1 MKRSSHQS
9 RSKILS
15 AGACLFLIMA
25 LSVQVHAGNPAAD
38 PRNTLRASVVVIT
51 DKAEKYNFIYVS
63 ERPFR
68 VSTSAVIL
76 DYNDEKIPLGS
87 LRTPCKAK
95 ISYRLFGDNRYPMV
109 EKIQVQ

>member
-1 MKRSSHQS
+1 MNKSIHPS
-9 RSKILS
+9 RSKNVYV
-15 AGACLFLIMA
+15 GACLLLLLAF
-25 LSVQVHAGNPAAD
+25 SVQVHAGNPVAD

-95 ISYRLFGDNRYPMV
+95 ISYRLLGDNRHPMV